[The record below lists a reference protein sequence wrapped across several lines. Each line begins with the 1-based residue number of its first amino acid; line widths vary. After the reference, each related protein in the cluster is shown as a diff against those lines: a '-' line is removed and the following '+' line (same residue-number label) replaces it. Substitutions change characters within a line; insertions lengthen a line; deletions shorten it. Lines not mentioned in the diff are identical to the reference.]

1 MQRPV
6 TDVTYVASVRLK
18 FAVGAAIAQRTS
30 RNHAPCFSV
39 VQEAEDGAP
48 RTHSAAAHDAAH
60 DESHD
65 DGPDESHD
73 DASDATNGANGWHGW
88 YGSSCPRAAGSK

>member
-1 MQRPV
+1 MGRVPVQRPV

-65 DGPDESHD
+65 D
-73 DASDATNGANGWHGW
+73 ASDATNGANGWHGW